1 MAYRFCSVCHDQHF
15 QQSRSDS
22 VTMQYPS
29 TVMTRQPAHLTSTLK
44 DVLGWVLESDKEVKA
59 QTEKLKFLAWP
70 AYGDVLA
77 CSDLLVH
84 PGDNIG
90 PPIRAHKIILATR
103 SKILDTITPDSS
115 QSITLP
121 EMTNHE
127 ELESLLEFLY
137 HGQLPEERFSK
148 HIYSLTLAAQKYKIA
163 YLEELCGRHLN
174 LSNVLD
180 VLELADSRASKRL
193 KMNALE
199 YIAEH
204 KSEVVSSNKFDTFAM
219 KHPHLCL
226 QILKDSLFKS
236 GLDGRQ

>member
-1 MAYRFCSVCHDQHF
+1 MAYRFCSVCHDQHL
-15 QQSRSDS
+15 QQSLSDS

-148 HIYSLTLAAQKYKIA
+148 NIYSLTLAAQKYKIA

-174 LSNVLD
+174 LSNVD